1 MVKNASFNLFII
13 ILMKKQRPQING
25 RRFVIFKK
33 LQPDGE
39 GRMQG
44 IR

>member
-1 MVKNASFNLFII
+1 MVENASLNRFII
-13 ILMKKQRPQING
+13 IIVKKRPQING

-33 LQPDGE
+33 LQPGGE
-39 GRMQG
+39 GRMQE